1 MGPVGAGAVCAIVR
15 APRYRP
21 ELAMEYTAIKLVKR
35 PALAITPDVFEV
47 VRLETPALEAGQVL
61 LKQTHMSL
69 DPAMRGWMSED
80 RGSYIPPVELG
91 DIMRSSGVAT
101 VVESRNEAFAEGDQV
116 AGLIGW
122 TEYAVSDGSGLNKIP
137 PGISAEAVLCV
148 LALPGLTAYK
158 GLIDVGQPKA
168 GETLVVSG
176 AAGSVGSIVGQ
187 LGKAEGM
194 TVIGTA
200 GSDDKCR
207 WLTDELGF
215 DAAVNYKSDDLQARL
230 TDATPNGVDLYFE
243 NTGGPVQ
250 HVVFHRMNAH
260 GRIVVC
266 GMIADYN
273 TATPAPGPNW
283 LNIVRKRLTITGFT
297 MPDHW
302 DEVPAM
308 MQKLGAYLAAGKLKY
323 RAHKLQGL
331 ESAIDGINLLF
342 SGGNT
347 GKLMVEL

>member
-1 MGPVGAGAVCAIVR
+1 MQ
-15 APRYRP
+15 YK
-21 ELAMEYTAIKLVKR
+21 AIKLVKR
-35 PALAITPDVFEV
+35 PALEITPDVFEV
-47 VRLETPALEAGQVL
+47 VTLETPELDDGQIL

-69 DPAMRGWMSED
+69 DPAMRGWMSAD

-101 VVESRNEAFAEGDQV
+101 VVESKNANFAEGDQV

-122 TEYAVSDGSGLNKIP
+122 TEYAVTDGTRLNKLP
-137 PGISAEAVLCV
+137 PGVSPEAVLCV
-148 LALPGLTAYK
+148 LALPGLTAWQ
-158 GLIDVGQPKA
+158 GLMNIGKPRA

-176 AAGSVGSIVGQ
+176 AAGSVGSMVGQ
-187 LGKAEGM
+187 LGKAEGCR
-194 TVIGTA
+194 VVGTA
-200 GSDDKCR
+200 GSDEKCQ

-215 DAAVNYKSDDLQARL
+215 DAAINYKSDDLAKSIA
-230 TDATPNGVDLYFE
+230 DATPDGVDLYFE
-243 NTGGPVQ
+243 NTGGAVQ
-250 HVVFHRMNAH
+250 HIVFHRMNAH

-273 TATPAPGPNW
+273 TDRPSPGPNW
-283 LNIVRKRLTITGFT
+283 HNIVRKRLTITGFT

-302 DEVPAM
+302 DQVPDM
-308 MQKLGAYLAAGKLKY
+308 MQKLAVYLAEGKLKY

-331 ESAIDGINLLF
+331 ESAIEGINLLF
-342 SGGNT
+342 SGGNL